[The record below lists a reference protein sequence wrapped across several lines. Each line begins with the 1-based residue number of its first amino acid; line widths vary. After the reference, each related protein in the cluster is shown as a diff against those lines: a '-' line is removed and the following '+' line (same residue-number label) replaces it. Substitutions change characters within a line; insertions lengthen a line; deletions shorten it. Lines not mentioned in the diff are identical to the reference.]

1 VSGYRRTKIVAT
13 LGPSTASQE
22 AVASLLAAGVNVVR
36 LNTSHGEWAERI
48 EWIRWVREEAKRID
62 RPIAV
67 LVDLTGPRI
76 RVGSLPEPVMLTEG
90 SEVTLAPEDSARPG
104 DIPVTYEALASDVR
118 RGVRILI
125 NEGLLGLEVQAV
137 ESPRVRA
144 RVVHGG
150 RLESRKGINLP
161 GVAVTAPALTDK
173 DVADATE
180 ARRHDVEYVALSFV
194 RRSDDLAAARRVL
207 PAPTKLIAK
216 IEKDTALQDITRIL
230 AASDGIM
237 VARGDLGVELP
248 FEQVP
253 LVQKQLIREANAVG
267 KVVITAT
274 QMLESMVQHPRPTR
288 AEASD
293 VANAILDGTDAVML
307 SAETA
312 AGKYPI
318 EAVSAM
324 DRIIRSVEA
333 QAGALEDRRQLRPH
347 EAAVEDAI
355 ALATSSAARMLHAP
369 LIVCFTKG
377 GFTARKVAAHRPR
390 VPILAFTTEPR
401 TYREL
406 ALVWGVVPM
415 LASRVPDYD
424 AMLGVAREAITAS
437 GYAAPGDRIVVT
449 AGLPWEVSGTTNLLK
464 VETV

>member
-1 VSGYRRTKIVAT
+1 MTAYRRTKIVAT
-13 LGPSTASQE
+13 LGPSTASRE
-22 AVASLLAAGVNVVR
+22 AITGLLAGGVNVVR
-36 LNTSHGEWAERI
+36 LNTSHGSWPERA
-48 EWIRWVREEAKRID
+48 EWIEFVRDEARRLD
-62 RPIAV
+62 QPVAV

-76 RVGSLPEPVMLTEG
+76 RVGTLTAPVSLTAG
-90 SEVTLAPEDSARPG
+90 AEVTLAPADNARG
-104 DIPVTYEALASDVR
+104 GEIPVTYDALAADVR
-118 RGVRILI
+118 PGARVLI
-125 NEGLLGLEVQAV
+125 NEGLLVLEVVAI
-137 ESPRVRA
+137 EAPRVRA

-161 GVAVTAPALTDK
+161 GVAVTAPALTEK
-173 DVADATE
+173 DIADAAE
-180 ARRHDVEYVALSFV
+180 AERHNVEYVALSFV
-194 RRSDDLAAARRVL
+194 RRADDVAAARRL
-207 PAPTKLIAK
+207 LSSPTKLIAK

-274 QMLESMVQHPRPTR
+274 QMLESMIQHPRPTR

-312 AGKYPI
+312 AGKYPLD
-318 EAVSAM
+318 AVSAM

-333 QAGALEDRRQLRPH
+333 QAGALEDRRHLRPH
-347 EAAVEDAI
+347 EATVEDAI

-390 VPILAFTTEPR
+390 VPILALTTEPR

-424 AMLGVAREAITAS
+424 AMLGVAREAITQS

-449 AGLPWEVSGTTNLLK
+449 AGLPWDVSGTTNLLK